1 VPGQRGQDRPF
12 GRAQIRISEGTHMSE
27 AAAAGPI
34 RTTLIDIA
42 NCIGCR
48 ACQVACKQWNEREG
62 EETELEGD
70 LGFQNPATLSAKTYT
85 LIAFHEME
93 NPAKP
98 GGLDAAYVMQRCLH
112 CLEPACV
119 SACPTTAL
127 QRQPDGPVRYDADEC
142 IGCRYCMLA
151 CPWDVPTADWN
162 TRAPKISK
170 CTHCADRIAQPV
182 PIAFNGQALSA
193 DKGKRFAE
201 TIAVP
206 ACVKACPADAL
217 RYGTREEMLALAHK
231 RIADRPDKYVN
242 HVYGE
247 KELGGTSVLYLSR
260 VPFEKLGFPTY
271 GEKPFP
277 AFTKTAL
284 GAVPPAVIA
293 LGALL
298 GAAYA
303 FFRKRVQAVADAHG
317 HVEFEPLRNTLLTP
331 FNWVLLLLMAFGGI
345 TFVARFALGLGG
357 STNLSDTYP
366 WGLWILFDLVW
377 IAVAAGAFA
386 MAGMIYVF
394 QRKDLYALGR
404 TAVLMGL
411 LSYSFVMVTLLAD
424 LGLPWNSYQLAL
436 QAPEHSA
443 MFEVS
448 WCVGLYVTI
457 LLLEFLPVPFER
469 WGFQRAAAVLRRWNG
484 AYVAAAVTLF
494 VYVLSRN
501 VLYAVAAAVTFGAL
515 AWIFRARDQKAEPIM
530 LAIAAVTLSTMHQ
543 SSLGSLYLLMP
554 NMLAPQWWS
563 PVMPVSFFLSSIAA
577 GIALVILIDMWIAKA
592 WRRPLQITRLASVG
606 QIAFWA
612 LLVYLVFRLGDMAIR
627 DQLSGAFAGPLG
639 MAFAAE
645 IFLGGLLPLVLLARR
660 SLRQRADVLFAA
672 ALLTVVGV
680 AYNRMNVVLFAMT
693 FRGRMPWVAPESYVP
708 SIVEWG
714 VSIGLIAATIFLFGL
729 AARLVP
735 VLPAREAVAPEHTL

>member
-1 VPGQRGQDRPF
+1 
-12 GRAQIRISEGTHMSE
+12 MSE
-27 AAAAGPI
+27 VATAGPI
-34 RTTLIDIA
+34 RATLIDIS

-62 EETELEGD
+62 EDTQLEPD
-70 LGFQNPATLSAKTYT
+70 MGFQNPAVLSAKTYT

-93 NPAKP
+93 NPARP

-119 SACPTTAL
+119 AACPTTAL
-127 QRQPDGPVRYDADEC
+127 QRQPDGPVSYEATEC

-170 CTHCADRIAQPV
+170 CTHCADRIPQPV
-182 PIAFNGQALSA
+182 PVGFNGQSA
-193 DKGKRFAE
+193 SDYEAKRFSD

-217 RYGTREEMLALAHK
+217 RYGTRDEMLALAHK
-231 RIADRPDKYVN
+231 RIADRPDKYIN

-271 GEKPFP
+271 GEKPFV
-277 AFTKTAL
+277 AFNNKAL

-293 LGALL
+293 VGALL
-298 GAAYA
+298 GASYA
-303 FFRKRVQAVADAHG
+303 FFRKRVQAVADARS
-317 HVEFEPLRNTLLTP
+317 HVEFETVRHKLLTP
-331 FNWVLLLLMAFGGI
+331 FNWVMLLLMAFGAI
-345 TFVARFALGLGG
+345 TFVARFALGLGR

-386 MAGMIYVF
+386 MAGIIYVF
-394 QRKDLYALGR
+394 QRKDLYAMGR
-404 TAVLMGL
+404 SAVLMGL

-436 QAPEHSA
+436 QAPAHSA

-448 WCVGLYVTI
+448 WCVGLYITI
-457 LLLEFLPVPFER
+457 LLLEFLPVPFARYGYPE
-469 WGFQRAAAVLRRWNG
+469 AAAALRRWNG
-484 AYVAAAVTLF
+484 AYVAGAVTLF
-494 VYVLSRN
+494 VYLLSRN
-501 VLYAVAAAVTFGAL
+501 VLYALAAAVVFGTL
-515 AWIFRARDQKAEPIM
+515 AWVFRARDQKAEPIM

-554 NMLAPQWWS
+554 NMLARQWWS
-563 PVMPVSFFLSSIAA
+563 PVMPVSFFLSAIAA
-577 GIALVILIDMWIAKA
+577 GTALVILIDMWISKG
-592 WRRPLQITRLASVG
+592 WRRPMEMTRLASVG
-606 QIAFWA
+606 QIAFWS

-627 DQLSGAFAGPLG
+627 NQLAGAFTAPFG

-645 IFLGGLLPLVLLARR
+645 ILIGGVLPLILLGRKA
-660 SLRQRADVLFAA
+660 LRQRADVLFVAS
-672 ALLTVVGV
+672 LLTVLGV
-680 AYNRMNVVLFAMT
+680 AYNRMNVVLFSMT
-693 FRGRMPWVAPESYVP
+693 LRGRMPWGAPESYSP

-729 AARLVP
+729 AARHMP
-735 VLPAREAVAPEHTL
+735 VLPKEQGAHGH

>member
-1 VPGQRGQDRPF
+1 
-12 GRAQIRISEGTHMSE
+12 
-27 AAAAGPI
+27 
-34 RTTLIDIA
+34 
-42 NCIGCR
+42 
-48 ACQVACKQWNEREG
+48 
-62 EETELEGD
+62 
-70 LGFQNPATLSAKTYT
+70 
-85 LIAFHEME
+85 
-93 NPAKP
+93 
-98 GGLDAAYVMQRCLH
+98 
-112 CLEPACV
+112 
-119 SACPTTAL
+119 
-127 QRQPDGPVRYDADEC
+127 
-142 IGCRYCMLA
+142 
-151 CPWDVPTADWN
+151 
-162 TRAPKISK
+162 
-170 CTHCADRIAQPV
+170 
-182 PIAFNGQALSA
+182 
-193 DKGKRFAE
+193 
-201 TIAVP
+201 
-206 ACVKACPADAL
+206 
-217 RYGTREEMLALAHK
+217 
-231 RIADRPDKYVN
+231 
-242 HVYGE
+242 
-247 KELGGTSVLYLSR
+247 VLYLSA

-284 GAVPPAVIA
+284 GAVPPAVMA
-293 LGALL
+293 VGAML

-303 FFRKRVQAVADAHG
+303 FFRKRAQAVADSSTASNHTEGHG
-317 HVEFEPLRNTLLTP
+317 HVEFEPLRTTLLTP
-331 FNWVLLLLMAFGGI
+331 FNWVLLLLMAFGAV

-357 STNLSDTYP
+357 STNLSDSYP

-386 MAGMIYVF
+386 MAGVIYVF
-394 QRKDLYALGR
+394 QRKDLYGLGR

-457 LLLEFLPVPFER
+457 LLLEFLPVPFAHF
-469 WGFQRAAAVLRRWNG
+469 GYDRAAATWRRWNG
-484 AYVAAAVTLF
+484 AYVAGAVTLF
-494 VYVLSRN
+494 VYLLSRN
-501 VLYAVAAAVTFGAL
+501 VLYALATAVVFGTL

-577 GIALVILIDMWIAKA
+577 GTALVILVDMWIAEG
-592 WRRPLQITRLASVG
+592 WRRPLEITRLASVG
-606 QIAFWA
+606 QITFWA
-612 LLVYLVFRLGDMAIR
+612 LLAYLVFRLGDMAVR
-627 DQLSGAFAGPLG
+627 HQLSGAFAGRLG

-645 IFLGGLLPLVLLARR
+645 IFLGGVLPLVLLASK
-660 SLRQRADVLFAA
+660 SLRQRADVLCIASVLA
-672 ALLTVVGV
+672 VAGV

-693 FRGRMPWVAPESYVP
+693 FRGRMPWGAPETYIP

-729 AARLVP
+729 VARLMP
-735 VLPAREAVAPEHTL
+735 VLSKAQPIEGH

>member
-1 VPGQRGQDRPF
+1 MTS
-12 GRAQIRISEGTHMSE
+12 ASAT
-27 AAAAGPI
+27 GPI
-34 RTTLIDIA
+34 RATLIDIT

-62 EETELEGD
+62 EDTELEAE

-93 NPAKP
+93 NPQKP
-98 GGLDAAYVMQRCLH
+98 GGLESAFVMQRCLH
-112 CLEPACV
+112 CLEPACA

-127 QRQPDGPVRYDADEC
+127 YRQDDGPVTYDADKC

-151 CPWDVPTADWN
+151 CPWDVPTAEWN
-162 TRAPKISK
+162 TLAPKISK
-170 CTHCADRIAQPV
+170 CTHCADRADQPL
-182 PIAFNGQALSA
+182 PLAFNGKPLSDDA
-193 DKGKRFAE
+193 GKRFASS
-201 TIAVP
+201 IATP

-217 RYGTREEMLALAHK
+217 RFGTRDEMLALAHK
-231 RIADRPDKYVN
+231 RISDRPDKYID
-242 HVYGE
+242 HIYGE
-247 KELGGTSVLYLSR
+247 KELGGTSVVYLSA

-271 GEKPFP
+271 GDKPFP

-284 GAVPPAVIA
+284 GAVPAAVITV
-293 LGALL
+293 GALL

-303 FFRKRVQAVADAHG
+303 FFRKRAQGAADGSAASKHSADHG
-317 HVEFEPLRNTLLTP
+317 HAEFEPLQNKLMTP
-331 FNWVLLLLMAFGGI
+331 FNWILLALMVFGSASL
-345 TFVARFALGLGG
+345 VARFALGLGG
-357 STNLSDTYP
+357 STHLSDTYP

-386 MAGMIYVF
+386 MASVIYVF

-424 LGLPWNSYQLAL
+424 LGLPWHFYQLGL

-457 LLLEFLPVPFER
+457 LLLEFLPVPLER
-469 WGFQRAAAVLRRWNG
+469 WGFQRAMAVWRRWNG
-484 AYVAAAVTLF
+484 AYVVAAVTLF
-494 VYVLSRN
+494 VYLLSRN
-501 VLYAVAAAVTFGAL
+501 LVYALATAVVFGTL
-515 AWIFRARDQKAEPIM
+515 AWIFRARDARAEPIM

-563 PVMPVSFFLSSIAA
+563 PVMPVSFFLSSIVA
-577 GIALVILIDMWIAKA
+577 GTALVIVIDMWIAKG
-592 WRRPLQITRLASVG
+592 WHRPLEMVRLASVG
-606 QIAFWA
+606 QITFWA
-612 LLVYLVFRLGDMAIR
+612 LLVYFAFRLGDMALR
-627 DQLSGAFAGPLG
+627 NQLSGAFAGRLG
-639 MAFAAE
+639 MTFAAE
-645 IFLGGLLPLVLLARR
+645 ILIGGALPLVLLARR
-660 SLRQRADVLFAA
+660 SLRQRADVLFFA
-672 ALLTVVGV
+672 ALLAVLGV
-680 AYNRMNVVLFAMT
+680 TYNRMNVVLFAMT
-693 FRGRMPWVAPESYVP
+693 FRGRMPWRAPESYAP

-714 VSIGLIAATIFLFGL
+714 ISIGLIAATIFLFGL
-729 AARLVP
+729 AARLMP
-735 VLPAREAVAPEHTL
+735 ILSRAEPSEEHLSR